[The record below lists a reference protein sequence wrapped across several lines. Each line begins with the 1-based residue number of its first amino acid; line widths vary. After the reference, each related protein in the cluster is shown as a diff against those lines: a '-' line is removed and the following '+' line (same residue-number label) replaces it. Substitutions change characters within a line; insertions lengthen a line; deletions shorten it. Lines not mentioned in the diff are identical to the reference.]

1 MNTNLI
7 KRIITAV
14 ILIPVVISGV
24 LFLSNEWFA
33 IALGVFVFGGAWEW
47 SQLAGLKHFQL
58 RVGFALL
65 TAGLMW
71 LSFDLSLVP
80 ALITGLVFW
89 SIGTIQ
95 IVLHEKSVSTVTG
108 NSFIRSV
115 IGLLVLV
122 PAWKALVF
130 MHGMNEDG
138 GLLVLFLMV
147 MIWVADSGAYFAG
160 HKFGKHKLAPATSP
174 GKTWEGVMGALLATA
189 IFAFL
194 IQENTSI
201 IKMNEI
207 MFVVLCLFTT
217 MISVAGDLYESMFKR
232 IVGIKDS
239 GTLIP
244 GHGGVLDRVDS
255 LTAAAPV
262 FVAGLVFL
270 GDRV

>member
-1 MNTNLI
+1 MNANLI
-7 KRIITAV
+7 KRIITAA
-14 ILIPVVISGV
+14 ILIPVVVAGV
-24 LFLSNEWFA
+24 LLLPNDGFA
-33 IALGVFVFGGAWEW
+33 IALGVFVVGGAWEW
-47 SQLAGLKHFQL
+47 SQLAEIKNTLARLVFSL
-58 RVGFALL
+58 LVVALL
-65 TAGLMW
+65 W
-71 LSFDLSLVP
+71 LSYGLALEPV
-80 ALITGLVFW
+80 LITGLVFW
-89 SIGTIQ
+89 LAGTIQ
-95 IVLHEKSVSTVTG
+95 ILLNERSISSATNSSV
-108 NSFIRSV
+108 IRSV
-115 IGLLVLV
+115 MGILVLV
-122 PAWKALVF
+122 PAWKALVAL
-130 MHGMNEDG
+130 HGINEDG

-194 IQENTSI
+194 IHVSTSI

-207 MFVVLCLFTT
+207 TFVVLCVMTT
-217 MISVAGDLYESMFKR
+217 MISVVGDLYESMFKR

-262 FVAGLVFL
+262 FVAGLIFL
-270 GDRV
+270 GDAV